1 MTTYT
6 QDFHDLLFNLPP
18 QKSSIF
24 CLQFQGSLRKLS
36 VVEDSKVI
44 SEYESAE
51 SLFGFRD
58 PDSWIQESPGPES
71 YSGLGVRVL
80 GNLLKQRRGPL
91 DSEVWIN
98 YSS

>member
-1 MTTYT
+1 LDGIHNST
-6 QDFHDLLFNLPP
+6 QNFSFP
-18 QKSSIF
+18 SSAF
-24 CLQFQGSLRKLS
+24 GD
-36 VVEDSKVI
+36 EGKVI

-80 GNLLKQRRGPL
+80 GNL
-91 DSEVWIN
+91 
-98 YSS
+98 